1 MPSSRAKSRDRAG
14 KSYRPTEYLLQWFA
28 LEPNAPPT
36 SCPLNLRPFIPRRD
50 DLRRTLRL
58 AAPVAFVQVG
68 VMTMGVVDIMMVGH
82 YSGVALAAVALG
94 NLYFFGAIIFGWGV
108 VMALDPVIAQAVGA
122 GDDLGVSRG
131 LQRGLIL
138 AVGLTI
144 LATAVVLPVETILRW
159 LGQPPDVIPAAALFA
174 RISIPGIFP
183 LFAFLVLRQTLQA
196 QHRMRPVVLTI
207 IVANLVNAGLDW
219 ALIFGHLGFSRGGVG
234 GAAWATT
241 FSRWF
246 MGLTMLGAGWGVFR
260 PHVRLFQFRGF
271 QLAPLWRML
280 ALGGPVG
287 IHLQIEYS
295 AFAVVGLLM
304 GWLGTEQ
311 LAGHQVALNLAAL
324 SFTVP
329 LGIGAAAAVLVG
341 NAIGRNDPAGARRHA
356 GAALAG
362 GAAFMTLSALAFIT
376 IPTQLAALY
385 TTQAGV
391 LMMAARLI
399 PVAGIFQV
407 FDGLQV
413 VAGGVL
419 RGAGD
424 TRVPMVIGL
433 VAFWIVM
440 MPLCYFLGFHTSLGA
455 VGLWYGL
462 VVGLGAVAILLL
474 LRIHHRF
481 GRDLQRLN
489 LEEKT

>member
-1 MPSSRAKSRDRAG
+1 M
-14 KSYRPTEYLLQWFA
+14 
-28 LEPNAPPT
+28 
-36 SCPLNLRPFIPRRD
+36 
-50 DLRRTLRL
+50 
-58 AAPVAFVQVG
+58 
-68 VMTMGVVDIMMVGH
+68 MGVVDIIMVGH
-82 YSGVALAAVALG
+82 YQGVALAAVALG
-94 NLYFFGAIIFGWGV
+94 NLYFFSTVIFGWGV
-108 VMALDPVIAQAVGA
+108 IMGLDPIIAQAVGA

-131 LQRGLIL
+131 LQRGLVL
-138 AVGLTI
+138 AVLLTI
-144 LATAVVLPVETILRW
+144 LATTVVLPVETVLHW

-196 QHRMRPVVLTI
+196 QHRMRPIVIT
-207 IVANLVNAGLDW
+207 IVAANVLNFALDW
-219 ALIFGHLGFSRGGVG
+219 ALIFGHLGFAAGGVG
-234 GAAWATT
+234 GSAWATT

-246 MGLTMLGAGWGVFR
+246 MALAMLATGWPSLR
-260 PHVRLFQFRGF
+260 SHIRLFEFRG
-271 QLAPLWRML
+271 LELGPLWRML

-295 AFAVVGLLM
+295 AFAIVGLLM

-311 LAGHQVALNLAAL
+311 LAGHQVALNLSAL

-341 NAIGRNDPAGARRHA
+341 NAIGRDDPDGARRNA
-356 GAALAG
+356 GAALAC
-362 GAAFMTLSALAFIT
+362 GAAFMVLTGLTFIAV
-376 IPTQLAALY
+376 PKQLAAFY
-385 TTQAGV
+385 TTEHGV
-391 LMMAARLI
+391 LLIAAQLI
-399 PVAGIFQV
+399 PIAGIFQV

-424 TRVPMVIGL
+424 TRVPMLIGL

-440 MPLCYFLGFHTSLGA
+440 MPLCYLLGFHTSLGA

-462 VVGLGAVAILLL
+462 VGGLGSWLFSSCSAFTTVLGGSCDALM
-474 LRIHHRF
+474 
-481 GRDLQRLN
+481 
-489 LEEKT
+489 

>member
-1 MPSSRAKSRDRAG
+1 
-14 KSYRPTEYLLQWFA
+14 
-28 LEPNAPPT
+28 
-36 SCPLNLRPFIPRRD
+36 
-50 DLRRTLRL
+50 
-58 AAPVAFVQVG
+58 
-68 VMTMGVVDIMMVGH
+68 MGVVDIIMVGH
-82 YSGVALAAVALG
+82 FPGVALAAVALG

-108 VMALDPVIAQAVGA
+108 VMALDPIIAQAVGA
-122 GDDLGVSRG
+122 GDELGVSRG
-131 LQRGLIL
+131 LQRGLFL
-138 AVGLTI
+138 TVGLAI
-144 LATAVVLPVETILRW
+144 LSTAIVLPVETVLRW
-159 LGQPPDVIPAAALFA
+159 LGQPPDVIPIAALYC
-174 RISIPGIFP
+174 RICIPGIFP

-196 QHRMRPVVLTI
+196 QHRMRPIVLTI

-219 ALIFGHLGFSRGGVG
+219 ALIFGHLGFPRGGVG

-241 FSRWF
+241 FSRGF
-246 MGLTMLGAGWGVFR
+246 MALAMFGAGWATLQ
-260 PHVRLFQFRGF
+260 PHIRLFEFRGF
-271 QLAPLWRML
+271 KLAPLWRML

-304 GWLGTEQ
+304 GWLGTDQ

-341 NAIGRNDPAGARRHA
+341 NAIGRNDPDGARRNA

-362 GAAFMTLSALAFIT
+362 GAAFMVLSGVTFIAV
-376 IPTQLAALY
+376 PKQLAALY
-385 TTQAGV
+385 TTQTGV
-391 LMMAARLI
+391 LLVAARLL
-399 PVAGIFQV
+399 PVAGVFQV

-424 TRVPMVIGL
+424 TRVPMMISV

-440 MPLCYFLGFHTSLGA
+440 MPLCYLLGFHTSLGA

-462 VVGLGAVAILLL
+462 VAGLGAVAILLL

-489 LEEKT
+489 LEEGA